1 MKNVSV
7 GPFLGINNR
16 VPDTELADV
25 ERGRKVGDY
34 LRNAV
39 NVDLT
44 NSGTMRRRQ
53 GTELSQA
60 GTSCHSLWGDGIDG
74 YYVDGTTL
82 YKFPRTAIR
91 TGLIPDNRVAFT
103 KINNT
108 VVWSDGIVLEKI
120 IGTTSVRLG
129 IAPPNP
135 VPVVTATVGGSLPA
149 GQYQVSFSKVTAS
162 GEESGSTWPVQVIVP
177 ENGAISITNVTEQV
191 YVYMS
196 STNGDLLFLH
206 TTTGVDTIIPVTP
219 DAGGQQLDTLGMVPM
234 VGGHILAYSEGRL
247 LVANGSVLYYSE
259 PFAPSLYNPAR
270 GYIPFPERITIM
282 LPCGDG
288 VFVVADQTYYIAG
301 ANIDSATVN
310 DLVPYGAVEGS
321 GAYVE
326 NSENVWWFSDRG
338 IVVGTP
344 DGNIQNIQ
352 EGNIAVGSANFGAS
366 IYKEFD
372 GVQQMVS
379 SLFDS
384 EVSQA
389 AAGSFM
395 EAELIRKESML

>member
-1 MKNVSV
+1 MKNVTV

-39 NVDLT
+39 NVDIT
-44 NSGTMRRRQ
+44 NSGTIRRRQ
-53 GTELSQA
+53 GTELAQA
-60 GTSCHSLWGDGIDG
+60 GTSCHSLWGDDSNG

-82 YKFPRTAIR
+82 YQFPRISIK

-108 VVWSDGIVLEKI
+108 VVWTDGTVLEKI
-120 IGTTSVRLG
+120 VGTTSTRLG
-129 IAPPNP
+129 LVPPNP
-135 VPVVTATVGGSLPA
+135 VPIVSAAQGGSLPA
-149 GQYQVSFSKVTAS
+149 GVYQIAFTRVSAT
-162 GEESGSTWPVQVIVP
+162 GEESGSTWPVQITVP
-177 ENGAISITNVTEQV
+177 ENGAISISDVTESV
-191 YVYMS
+191 YIYLS
-196 STNGDLLFLH
+196 APNGDLLFLYGP
-206 TTTGVDTIIPVTP
+206 TSVDTIVPVTP
-219 DAGGQQLDTLGMVPM
+219 DTGGVQLDTFGLVPM
-234 VGGHILAYSEGRL
+234 VGGHIVGYSENRL
-247 LVANGSVLYYSE
+247 LVANGSTLYYSE
-259 PFAPSLYNPAR
+259 PFSPALHNPAR
-270 GYIPFPERITIM
+270 GYIPFPSRITIM

-288 VFVVADQTYYIAG
+288 VFVVADKTYYIAG
-301 ANIDSATVN
+301 ADIDDSQVQE
-310 DLVPYGAVEGS
+310 LVPYGAVEGS